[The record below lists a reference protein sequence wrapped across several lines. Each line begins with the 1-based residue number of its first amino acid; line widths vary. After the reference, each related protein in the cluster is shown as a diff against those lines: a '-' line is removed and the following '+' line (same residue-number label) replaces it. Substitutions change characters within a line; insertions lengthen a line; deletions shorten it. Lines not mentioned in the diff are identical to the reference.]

1 MRNQATFL
9 VRADATKDA
18 YGAVR
23 EGFTPGATVWASIH
37 TPDERTRQRWARYDS
52 PVTDSMSMAPHA
64 SCVAGNRIQVGAVVY
79 EIVGVDTTRNDVV
92 VADVREVL

>member
-23 EGFTPGATVWASIH
+23 EGFTPGDTVWASFH
-37 TPDERTRQRWARYDS
+37 TPTERTRRRWERYDS
-52 PVTDSMSMAPHA
+52 PIDAAITLAPHT
-64 SCVAGNRIQVGAVVY
+64 SCVAGNRLTLGGIVY
-79 EIVGVDTTRNDVV
+79 EIAGIDPTSAEQIT
-92 VADVREVL
+92 ADLRQVI